1 MCGGVVVVRFC
12 FCLLLFV
19 EKGLCVFV
27 VLLLLGGRVRR
38 CGMLDVGCFLLTSRQ
53 LRDS

>member
-1 MCGGVVVVRFC
+1 M
-12 FCLLLFV
+12 
-19 EKGLCVFV
+19 FV
-27 VLLLLGGRVRR
+27 VLLLLLGGGGVRVRR